1 MRTMDRLIH
10 YMILNTSNAPA
21 TLDCALACCRRW
33 PAGSALMIS
42 SQPQCRV
49 GPRASQ
55 NPAVGLWFSHIL
67 LIARLPVHSTRG
79 LRHTV
84 GCCIPGVGVKSAAWE
99 IPCVAYSPV
108 YFRLKGRY
116 HAVKGSLILGSGL
129 TECALDAVY
138 RQECEATRVDSGQ
151 QLSHSTRLMS
161 CLSVSGTNRLKVE
174 RTLLMYSAVQCTDVR
189 YVQRTRYK
197 KSSRGHLGLASC

>member
-1 MRTMDRLIH
+1 MP
-10 YMILNTSNAPA
+10 S
-21 TLDCALACCRRW
+21 
-33 PAGSALMIS
+33 
-42 SQPQCRV
+42 RV
-49 GPRASQ
+49 RSFWVQ
-55 NPAVGLWFSHIL
+55 V
-67 LIARLPVHSTRG
+67 
-79 LRHTV
+79 
-84 GCCIPGVGVKSAAWE
+84 C
-99 IPCVAYSPV
+99 
-108 YFRLKGRY
+108 
-116 HAVKGSLILGSGL
+116 L